1 MTSII
6 EQSAQITQ
14 KILQIIWMKPSG
26 VFLTRKFAK
35 MKNFQRAQRCAP
47 CATWKTAVAL
57 LFLLLFKYSP
67 FYYVKKL
74 HHSTPP
80 HFFVNSNNTKFMRNS
95 WKRCSYLLDCNKIC
109 IEDFNKVLLNYI
121 KTLNNADKN
130 MLSNILL
137 IYTCVKINYNRLEN
151 TDEKN
156 ELDSIKQISLFITE
170 LDKHS
175 DYVNILDTY
184 ISAGRVPKYI
194 I

>member
-1 MTSII
+1 
-6 EQSAQITQ
+6 
-14 KILQIIWMKPSG
+14 
-26 VFLTRKFAK
+26 
-35 MKNFQRAQRCAP
+35 
-47 CATWKTAVAL
+47 
-57 LFLLLFKYSP
+57 
-67 FYYVKKL
+67 
-74 HHSTPP
+74 
-80 HFFVNSNNTKFMRNS
+80 
-95 WKRCSYLLDCNKIC
+95 
-109 IEDFNKVLLNYI
+109 
-121 KTLNNADKN
+121 

-170 LDKHS
+170 LDKNS